1 MKLLNTEFQDRI
13 QQRTAEQIVNT
24 SVPQVAEALV
34 GVFKFFL
41 QDRIQRF
48 EKKTVEIPQPQII
61 EKIDETPE
69 IRTAQE
75 HSAVLAQLAPRLSGI
90 MMKVDAGAGEDPSVK
105 VKGLITRLIDKPY
118 CDEETSTAAEK
129 EDLEDDTAKHS
140 SLRETVV
147 PITESVNEGHPDI
160 LRCRA
165 QCLSHLRY
173 QIQGH
178 MRHLCEEQ
186 HGQGCRRD
194 HGCWE
199 MSPRDCRAKRCEQ
212 R

>member
-1 MKLLNTEFQDRI
+1 MVEQLVKLLNTEFQDRI

-24 SVPQVAEALV
+24 SVPQALV

-41 QDRIQRF
+41 QDRVQRF

-61 EKIDETPE
+61 EKIDEIPE
-69 IRTAQE
+69 IQTAQE

-90 MMKVDAGAGEDPSVK
+90 MMKVDAGAGEDPFVK

-147 PITESVNEGHPDI
+147 PITESVNEGHPDKI
-160 LRCRA
+160 CDQFSDA
-165 QCLSHLRY
+165 APDACLTCDTKY
-173 QIQGH
+173 KVT
-178 MRHLCEEQ
+178 CDT
-186 HGQGCRRD
+186 C
-194 HGCWE
+194 
-199 MSPRDCRAKRCEQ
+199 AKNNMVKAA
-212 R
+212 